1 MACGFAATHHSAGA
15 LRLLRWLI
23 QATNLGMVE
32 HAGPSRNWSGTE
44 RPVTRINVCLECGR
58 HAISRTPGPV
68 AADDLVLRAL
78 ESLPPILPRQLV

>member
-32 HAGPSRNWSGTE
+32 HAGPSRNWSGNGKACDQDQRLPGVRE
-44 RPVTRINVCLECGR
+44 TRNLPHSWSGGR
-58 HAISRTPGPV
+58 RRSR
-68 AADDLVLRAL
+68 A
-78 ESLPPILPRQLV
+78 